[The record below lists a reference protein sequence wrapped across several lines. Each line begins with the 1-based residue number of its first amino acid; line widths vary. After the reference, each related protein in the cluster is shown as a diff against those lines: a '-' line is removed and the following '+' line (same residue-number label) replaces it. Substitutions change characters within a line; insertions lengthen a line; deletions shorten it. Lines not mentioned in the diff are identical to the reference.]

1 LFPIK
6 LAKQAQHC
14 LPPAGG
20 LRRFDVIEVPARF
33 IRHFASVVVPT
44 FCIIALIPIRRFHG

>member
-20 LRRFDVIEVPARF
+20 LRRFDVIEVRLDLSAISHR
-33 IRHFASVVVPT
+33 
-44 FCIIALIPIRRFHG
+44 L